1 MLFII
6 GLLLGAV
13 MVIFVLQNVIP
24 VSVVFFGW
32 HFDGSLA
39 LVLLLAILGGMLVSA
54 LLSLPE
60 IIRKNFKL
68 SRMASRNRELA
79 DELESHKQMLAE
91 KPKVIERET
100 IVVEDRDPRR
110 IDDVSYSP
118 PPER

>member
-13 MVIFVLQNVIP
+13 MVIFVLQNVMPI
-24 VSVVFFGW
+24 SVAFFGW

-60 IIRKNFKL
+60 IVKKNFKL
-68 SRMASRNRELA
+68 SKMAARNRALA
-79 DELESHKQMLAE
+79 DDLETHKQKLAETEGRLAE
-91 KPKVIERET
+91 KPQVIERET
-100 IVVEDRDPRR
+100 IVVEEPAARNF
-110 IDDVSYSP
+110 
-118 PPER
+118 